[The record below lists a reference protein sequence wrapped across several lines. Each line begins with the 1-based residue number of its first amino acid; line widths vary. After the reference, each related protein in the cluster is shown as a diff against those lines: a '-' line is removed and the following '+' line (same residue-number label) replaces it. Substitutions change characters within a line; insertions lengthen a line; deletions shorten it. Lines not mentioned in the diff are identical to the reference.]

1 MLFVSVSAFISFPY
15 RLITSKAEKSCFFFE
30 NSSEML
36 HEALTF
42 TRDTRV
48 DDSAH
53 QLQDKVLITKLSAVG
68 DMISQEAVHHA
79 KCLVALDNKAERSKQ
94 STIVGNEK
102 KNQGIASAHRSS
114 YIYRRNTR
122 REIAGSAPTVLRL
135 AELTD
140 TYSTRL
146 TQLGVEVSG

>member
-1 MLFVSVSAFISFPY
+1 
-15 RLITSKAEKSCFFFE
+15 
-30 NSSEML
+30 ML

-53 QLQDKVLITKLSAVG
+53 QLQDTVLITKLSAVG
-68 DMISQEAVHHA
+68 DMIFQEAVHHA

-102 KNQGIASAHRSS
+102 KIRGIASAHLVA
-114 YIYRRNTR
+114 YIEETHA
-122 REIAGSAPTVLRL
+122 EKEGCAPTVFRL
-135 AELTD
+135 ADLTD
-140 TYSTRL
+140 MYSTHL